1 MTLSKRLIQIENI
14 RAMRK
19 VFALGE
25 SLLDIISKNNKV
37 ITEKAGG
44 SMLNASVSLARL
56 NVPISLISEF
66 AEDEDGRKIESFLH
80 CNGVDQSYIARYKN
94 GKTAI
99 ARAQLDH
106 DNNAKYT
113 FEKNYPFRRL
123 NIDIPNF
130 NLNDILLFG
139 SIYAI
144 DNEIKPI
151 LSQIIAAAD
160 KSRSLIFYDP
170 NIRTSNLTKGDEYKV
185 IENLHFS
192 GIIRASDEDFKNVFG
207 VKNFKDACS
216 YIPNLDSKIFI
227 YTCANRGVYIKS
239 PLFNAFYTVPQIEV
253 ISTIGAG
260 DSFNAGLIHAFII
273 HDVNKNNVL
282 TIKEKQWESI
292 IQHAIKIASNVCM
305 SYDNYISKEFAKET
319 LSNIAT

>member
-1 MTLSKRLIQIENI
+1 
-14 RAMRK
+14 MRK

-25 SLLDIISKNNKV
+25 SLLDIISKNKKV

-56 NVPISLISEF
+56 KVTIYLISEF
-66 AEDEDGRKIESFLH
+66 AKDEDGHKIESFLQ

-94 GKTAI
+94 GKTAL
-99 ARAQLDH
+99 ARAHLDS

-113 FEKNYPFRRL
+113 FEKDYPFQRL
-123 NIDIPNF
+123 KIDIPNF
-130 NLNDILLFG
+130 NIDDILLFG

-144 DNEIKPI
+144 DNKINSV
-151 LSQIIAAAD
+151 LSQIISAAD
-160 KSRSLIFYDP
+160 KSQSLIFYDP
-170 NIRTSNLTKGDEYKV
+170 NIRTSNLKDDDEHKV
-185 IENLHFS
+185 IKNIQNAC
-192 GIIRASDEDFKNVFG
+192 IIRASDEDFKNVFG
-207 VKNFKDACS
+207 VKSFDEACL
-216 YIPNLDSKIFI
+216 YIPDLDSKIFI
-227 YTCANRGVYIKS
+227 YTCANRGVYVKS
-239 PLFNAFYTVPQIEV
+239 PLFNAFYKVPHIKV

-282 TIKEKQWESI
+282 AINEKQWGFI

-305 SYDNYISKEFAKET
+305 SYDNYISDEFAKEILASIVT
-319 LSNIAT
+319 